1 MTCTRR
7 PTEWVSIFGFAAT
20 QWSSLNLARG
30 RQPLYSTSFT
40 GRTTVSKL
48 TCLNLCEG
56 GQHLSC
62 HCGREKR
69 GDYRGFWL
77 PARVRKWT
85 RLHKPP
91 TLGSSQWFTPSTRND
106 GVPLDHRFKRI
117 ALFRPLA
124 GSAPQSVRRQ
134 IGSPRLASQLLSAW
148 LTTMKSMIGTGVYL
162 MRLGLMYLN
171 GGLAAT
177 AAQPVA
183 APVVA
188 AKSRSPRAAAASPAS
203 RHTDRKAEEIG
214 LTGLEVLAGLSP
226 GFFAGPPA

>member
-1 MTCTRR
+1 MTSLLVQSRCAEACQWTGFRQQHAKRSPKVHYSSSAGSRQVTCARR
-7 PTEWVSIFGFAAT
+7 PTEWVSIFGLAAT

-106 GVPLDHRFKRI
+106 GVPLDHRLKRI

-148 LTTMKSMIGTGVYL
+148 LTTMKSMIGTGVFV
-162 MRLGLMYLN
+162 RVD
-171 GGLAAT
+171 
-177 AAQPVA
+177 AQPHPLFCV
-183 APVVA
+183 
-188 AKSRSPRAAAASPAS
+188 SP
-203 RHTDRKAEEIG
+203 
-214 LTGLEVLAGLSP
+214 
-226 GFFAGPPA
+226 